1 MTNEMTDQ
9 VREYVEASAA
19 PISLAELAER
29 RATAAPAGRPLGSRP
44 AAPRSVA
51 LRPLVLR
58 RPVVAA
64 AAAVA
69 VVAAGSAA
77 AVTAAS
83 AGGAHPRPLSARP
96 HVPAVH
102 SKPAAV
108 RLTAAVVQHIAQ
120 VSKAAI
126 EPAGHVFV
134 SYAETDEGIA
144 DGSGTLDI
152 TFSGQNFNSVSR
164 QPSATS
170 TFTERVVDGQIYTY
184 GNPPPGQPLQWYHST
199 NQTQNGDT
207 AIPDPRALL
216 AALRPAA
223 GFEMLG
229 YQVVGGV
236 RCEHLRATEVAY
248 LPGKL
253 LSLGIAWPTTL
264 AGLDVWVDGHGVVQ
278 QMSTTFS
285 GLDDQGHLNVEKQTV
300 RFLDIGQPETIVAPS
315 QYANQ
320 QTFG

>member
-1 MTNEMTDQ
+1 MTNELTEQ
-9 VREYVEASAA
+9 IREYVEASAR

-29 RATAAPAGRPLGSRP
+29 RATVAPAGRPLGS
-44 AAPRSVA
+44 
-51 LRPLVLR
+51 RPLVLR

-83 AGGAHPRPLSARP
+83 AGGGHPRPVAARP
-96 HVPAVH
+96 HAPAVH
-102 SKPAAV
+102 PHAVHAKPGAA

-126 EPAGHVFV
+126 ESAGHVGV

-152 TFSGQNFNSVSR
+152 TFSGQNFNSVSS
-164 QPSATS
+164 QPGATS

-199 NQTQNGDT
+199 NQTQTGGT
-207 AIPDPRALL
+207 TVPDPRALL

-223 GFEMLG
+223 GFENLG

-264 AGLDVWVDGHGVVQ
+264 TGLDVWVDEHGVVQ

-285 GLDDQGHLNVEKQTV
+285 CPDNQGHLNVEKQTV

>member
-1 MTNEMTDQ
+1 MTNELTDQ
-9 VREYVEASAA
+9 IREYVEASAR
-19 PISLAELAER
+19 PISLAELAGR
-29 RATAAPAGRPLGSRP
+29 RATVAPAGRRMGS
-44 AAPRSVA
+44 
-51 LRPLVLR
+51 RPLVLR
-58 RPVVAA
+58 RPVMAA

-77 AVTAAS
+77 AVTAAT
-83 AGGAHPRPLSARP
+83 AGGGHPRPVAARP
-96 HVPAVH
+96 HAPAVH
-102 SKPAAV
+102 PHAVHAKPGAV

-120 VSKAAI
+120 VSKAAM
-126 EPAGHVFV
+126 EPAGHVVV

-152 TFSGQNFNSVSR
+152 TFSGQNFNSVSS
-164 QPSATS
+164 QPAATS

-199 NQTQNGDT
+199 NQTQTGGT
-207 AIPDPRALL
+207 TVPDPRALL